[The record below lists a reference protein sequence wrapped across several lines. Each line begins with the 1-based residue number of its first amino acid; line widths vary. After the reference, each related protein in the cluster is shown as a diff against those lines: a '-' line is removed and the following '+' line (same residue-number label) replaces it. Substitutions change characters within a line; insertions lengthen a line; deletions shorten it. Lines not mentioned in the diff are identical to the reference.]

1 MKKHQKEQ
9 LPGELFR
16 NSQKDKRGKAE
27 LTKSLNIR
35 LSSIDHKRLK
45 ELVKE
50 LGCSQSNMLR
60 YFISDGLANLNLKI
74 KEVEEQE

>member
-1 MKKHQKEQ
+1 MRKYQKKQ
-9 LPGELFR
+9 LPEQLFR

-35 LSSIDHKRLK
+35 LSPIDHKRLK

-50 LGCSQSNMLR
+50 LGCSQSNILR
-60 YFISDGLANLNLKI
+60 HFISDGLVNLDLKI
-74 KEVEEQE
+74 KELK